1 MATHHSIVKYKI
13 LTVLALTIFLSSNS
27 IAKNKPDT
35 VKVGSYLMSLHDVNF
50 HDKEYTMRFWL
61 WFLYNNPDFDF
72 TTQVEIPNAKSFEKP
87 DVIVDTIQGKTW
99 VLMKLIAVMKQ
110 SWNVQDYPFDEQKL
124 VLSIENTMYD
134 KRYLVYNPDIQGSTF
149 APTMNV
155 DGWKIKE
162 FKVFRDTNVY
172 NTKFGDPRLSKQETQ
187 YDSFNIEMV
196 LTRDA
201 IGLFM
206 KIFLGMYIAFFIGT
220 LSFLIDVQEVEPRF
234 GLPVGGL
241 FAAVGNKYIIDSLL
255 PETSDFTLVDTLH
268 TIAFLFIFLTIFVNA
283 WSLKYYDNGEVKKAK
298 NINAIGSRI
307 VLGSFTVLNIFF
319 VGMAVFF

>member
-1 MATHHSIVKYKI
+1 MSRTKNTHKLLISILLI
-13 LTVLALTIFLSSNS
+13 LTTLSAYSNQ
-27 IAKNKPDT
+27 NKPDT
-35 VKVGSYLMSLHDVNF
+35 VKVGSYLMSLHDINF

-61 WFLYNNPDFDF
+61 WFLYSNPDFDF

-124 VLSIENTMYD
+124 NLSIENTMYD
-134 KRYLVYNPDIQGSTF
+134 KRYLVYNPDKQGSTY

-172 NTKFGDPRLSKQETQ
+172 NTKFGDPRLTEERTE
-187 YDSFNIEMV
+187 YDSFNVELT

-220 LSFLIDVQEVEPRF
+220 LSFLIDVDEVEPRF

-268 TIAFLFIFLTIFVNA
+268 TITFLFIFLTIFFNA
-283 WSLKYYDNGEVKKAK
+283 VSLVMIDRKKDTRKAK
-298 NINAIGSRI
+298 KINQIGSRI
-307 VLGSFTVLNIFF
+307 VLTSYIALNAFF
-319 VGMAVFF
+319 VGIAVFL

>member
-1 MATHHSIVKYKI
+1 MLHLNKVYKI
-13 LTVLALTIFLSSNS
+13 LVSITLILVSLSGYS
-27 IAKNKPDT
+27 AKNKPDT
-35 VKVGSYLMSLHDVNF
+35 VKVGSYLMSLHDINF

-61 WFLYNNPDFDF
+61 WFLYSNPDFDF

-124 VLSIENTMYD
+124 NLSIENTMYD
-134 KRYLVYNPDIQGSTF
+134 KRYLVYNPDTQGSTY

-162 FKVFRDTNVY
+162 FKVFRDTNIY
-172 NTKFGDPRLSKQETQ
+172 DTKFGDPRLTEQRTE
-187 YDSFNIEMV
+187 YDCFNIELT

-201 IGLFM
+201 LGLFM

-220 LSFLIDVQEVEPRF
+220 LSFLIDVEEVEPRF

-268 TIAFLFIFLTIFVNA
+268 TITFLFIFLTIFFNA
-283 WSLKYYDNGEVKKAK
+283 LSLVMIDRKGNHAKAK
-298 NINAIGSRI
+298 RINKIGSRI
-307 VLGSFTVLNIFF
+307 VLISYIVLNTFF
-319 VGMAVFF
+319 VGIAVFL